1 MIELQCHVC
10 GALHAV
16 SRADMLAMPVATY
29 RTCPSCRETA
39 PPAPCVVAW
48 SERSRYWAVVVPRC
62 GRTHYH
68 GGGTGEHP
76 DLGHRASHCLD
87 RSGSYELAETD
98 ESRRERARRAAA

>member
-48 SERSRYWAVVVPRC
+48 S
-62 GRTHYH
+62 
-68 GGGTGEHP
+68 
-76 DLGHRASHCLD
+76 
-87 RSGSYELAETD
+87 
-98 ESRRERARRAAA
+98 